1 MDIVVSDELRI
12 FLIFC
17 ISGIIIGIF
26 FDIFRIIRRTFKI
39 SDIHTYIEDIMFGII
54 TGIFLIFIIF
64 IYNNRKYK
72 MVYVY
77 GTVPRVSDLSINS

>member
-1 MDIVVSDELRI
+1 MGIVVSDELRL

-39 SDIHTYIEDIMFGII
+39 SDIHTYIEDIMFGIV

-77 GTVPRVSDLSINS
+77 GIVLRRSGLLINI